1 MTEILEVLGKPISCY
16 VFLYD
21 REKSQR
27 TPRAKKKYMDRVNAE
42 MRVLY

>member
-1 MTEILEVLGKPISCY
+1 MTEMLELLGKLIKCY

-21 REKSQR
+21 REKSQH

-42 MRVLY
+42 MTVLY